1 MEEGITVVAMLRGAL
16 ALPGVSSR
24 FFKPPSTV
32 ANDKG
37 SVDVRDST
45 GTSAVSSSVTTTATD
60 CITTRGSGV
69 TMYLAN
75 DVGDG
80 DWWQYL
86 GQYLLDEAGLGQH

>member
-32 ANDKG
+32 ANNKG

-60 CITTRGSGV
+60 CITTRGSV
-69 TMYLAN
+69 YLAN

-80 DWWQYL
+80 DRWQYL